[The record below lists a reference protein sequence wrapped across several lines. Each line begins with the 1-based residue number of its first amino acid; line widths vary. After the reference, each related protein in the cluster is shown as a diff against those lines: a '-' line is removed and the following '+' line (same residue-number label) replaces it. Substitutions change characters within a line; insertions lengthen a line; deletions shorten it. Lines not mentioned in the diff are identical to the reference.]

1 LGPSGYEI
9 EVGKERS
16 LFVFFNMSSPKFL
29 VISAQEMQKTL
40 KNILLKHDFSKKIAE
55 ECATIFTQNS
65 VDGIYTHGINRFSR
79 FVQYVQ
85 KGYVAPHAKPT
96 LVHRFG
102 GIEQWNGNLGAGP
115 SNAIFATERAMKL
128 AKKNGIGCV
137 ALAQTN
143 HWMRGGAYGWQ
154 AAKAGFTFIGWTN
167 TVANM
172 PAYGAIN
179 PKLGNNPLVFGTP
192 YDDEALVLDMAMSQ
206 YSFGAMELAV
216 LKNEKLSVVGGYDK
230 DGNLTNEP
238 HDILE
243 SWRSLPI
250 GFWKGAGLSFLLDVL
265 AAVLAN
271 GLATHEITQKPAEMA
286 CSQVF
291 IAIDMSKLANYS
303 SISTTIDSIIEDYKM
318 SVPMHEHSKIS
329 YPSERVL
336 ATRIKNNTDGIP
348 VLESVWQE
356 VLAFLL

>member
-1 LGPSGYEI
+1 MLHP
-9 EVGKERS
+9 KS
-16 LFVFFNMSSPKFL
+16 LN
-29 VISAQEMQKTL
+29 ISAKEMQKTF
-40 KNILLKHDFSKKIAE
+40 KNILLKHHFPKKRAE

-65 VDGIYTHGINRFSR
+65 VDGIYTHGINRFPR
-79 FVQYVQ
+79 FVQYIQ
-85 KGYVAPHAKPT
+85 KGYVIPEATPT
-96 LVHRFG
+96 LKHRFG
-102 GIEQWNGNLGAGP
+102 GIEQWHGNLGAGP

-137 ALAQTN
+137 TLAYTN

-154 AAKAGFTFIGWTN
+154 AAKSGFAFIGWTN

-172 PAYGAIN
+172 PAWGGTN
-179 PKLGNNPLVFGTP
+179 PILGNNPLVFAAP
-192 YDDEALVLDMAMSQ
+192 YGDEAIVLDMAMSQ

-230 DGNLTNEP
+230 NSNLTNEP
-238 HDILE
+238 DLILE

-265 AAVLAN
+265 SAILSN
-271 GLATHEITQKPAEMA
+271 GLSTHEITKQPAEVA

-303 SISTTIDSIIEDYKM
+303 SISTMIDAIVKDYKT
-318 SVPMHEHSKIS
+318 SIPMNEKDRIS

-336 ATRIKNNTDGIP
+336 AARGKNSKEGIP

-356 VLAFLL
+356 VLSFLA

>member
-1 LGPSGYEI
+1 M
-9 EVGKERS
+9 S
-16 LFVFFNMSSPKFL
+16 LPKSL
-29 VISAQEMQKTL
+29 NISAKEMQKTL
-40 KNILLKHDFSKKIAE
+40 KSILLKHHFPKKRAE

-65 VDGIYTHGINRFSR
+65 VDGIYTHGINRFPR
-79 FVQYVQ
+79 FVQYIQ
-85 KGYVAPHAKPT
+85 KGYVISEATPT
-96 LVHRFG
+96 LKHRFG
-102 GIEQWNGNLGAGP
+102 GIEQWHGNLGAGP

-137 ALAQTN
+137 ALAYTN

-154 AAKAGFTFIGWTN
+154 AAKSGFAFIGWTN

-172 PAYGAIN
+172 PAWGATN
-179 PKLGNNPLVFGTP
+179 PILGNNPLVFAAP
-192 YDDEALVLDMAMSQ
+192 YGNEAIVLDMAMSQ

-230 DGNLTNEP
+230 NSNLTNEP
-238 HDILE
+238 DLILE

-265 AAVLAN
+265 SAILSN
-271 GLATHEITQKPAEMA
+271 GLSTHEITKQPAEMA

-291 IAIDMSKLANYS
+291 IAIDMSKLVNYS
-303 SISTTIDSIIEDYKM
+303 SISTMIEAIVKDYKT
-318 SVPMHEHSKIS
+318 SIPMNEQDRIS

-336 ATRIKNNTDGIP
+336 AARDKNSKEGIP
-348 VLESVWQE
+348 VLESVWRE
-356 VLAFLL
+356 VLSFLD